1 MHTDYRRPLKALEM
15 TISAVVGLAFCRT
28 ACCSPS
34 GADAERLLSLA
45 MAANGGY
52 LTNSVSSVQRAITD
66 STANC
71 SRATCSVHSPPVC
84 VATFLIPANAP

>member
-28 ACCSPS
+28 ACSPS

-45 MAANGGY
+45 MDANGGY

-71 SRATCSVHSPPVC
+71 SRATCSVHSSPVC